1 VGAQVAA
8 RLGGPGPD
16 RRWAAVVAEAVAAF
30 PADRDV
36 DLPLGLLGLGVY
48 ALAHPDPTVRAVL
61 VERILDVVAA
71 RAEHDVDGM
80 FVRLVDAPHRRR
92 DGSAGLVLLGVAHGM
107 AGLAAFLALVAEAGL
122 PASGRAHHLLA
133 GAVRWLLRQR
143 VPDEARWV
151 RTGHQP
157 HRLTWCY
164 GDPGIALALSVVA
177 TATRSAAIEAA
188 AAAITAD
195 ALARPPAEAGVLDA
209 TICHGAAGLIWFGHR
224 IATGTGDPGAARFT
238 ETWLTHVVRQRAA
251 GPLVYVRPDGPGRD
265 HSFLEGDLGVALAL
279 QYVASGA
286 RQPWE
291 QLLLGCRITPP

>member
-1 VGAQVAA
+1 
-8 RLGGPGPD
+8 
-16 RRWAAVVAEAVAAF
+16 
-30 PADRDV
+30 
-36 DLPLGLLGLGVY
+36 
-48 ALAHPDPTVRAVL
+48 
-61 VERILDVVAA
+61 
-71 RAEHDVDGM
+71 M
-80 FVRLVDAPHRRR
+80 
-92 DGSAGLVLLGVAHGM
+92 AGLV
-107 AGLAAFLALVAEAGL
+107 AFLALVAEAGL

-177 TATRSAAIEAA
+177 RATRSVAVEGA
-188 AAAITAD
+188 AAAIAAE
-195 ALARPPAEAGVLDA
+195 ALARPQAEAGVLDA

-238 ETWLTHVVRQRAA
+238 GTWVTHVVRQRAA